1 MNEWTYVYPVRGR
14 RAHPLRRAV
23 GTLVLAILCVVT
35 IATLMLMFE
44 PATR

>member
-23 GTLVLAILCVVT
+23 GTLVLALLCTAVL
-35 IATLMLMFE
+35 ATLMLLWE
-44 PATR
+44 PGP